1 MDMDGT
7 IYRGEE
13 LFPTTLPFLRRL
25 ESLGIGYTFLTNNSS
40 RSVDDY
46 IEHLYKFGIR
56 IRRKQM
62 FTSTLNAVTFLKSGH
77 PASKKLFM
85 IGTEVFRRE
94 MEEYGFHDVNMT
106 DEPDAVVTAFDT
118 ALSYERLCKAAW
130 WIKRGK
136 LWIATHPDT
145 ECPTERDTTLI
156 DCGSIIA
163 CLEKVSG
170 RSPVVLGKPNPEIL
184 CEIMRR
190 NGVAPEETAM
200 CGDRL
205 YTDLRL
211 AANAGVT
218 GVLISPDPPEKI
230 PGNFADITVID
241 LEEFGKQISLAKCGK
256 K

>member
-62 FTSTLNAVTFLKSGH
+62 FTSTLNAVAFLKSGH
-77 PASKKLFM
+77 PASKRLFM

-156 DCGSIIA
+156 DCGSITA
-163 CLEKVSG
+163 CLEK
-170 RSPVVLGKPNPEIL
+170 
-184 CEIMRR
+184 
-190 NGVAPEETAM
+190 GVFTGI
-200 CGDRL
+200 CG
-205 YTDLRL
+205 
-211 AANAGVT
+211 
-218 GVLISPDPPEKI
+218 
-230 PGNFADITVID
+230 
-241 LEEFGKQISLAKCGK
+241 
-256 K
+256 

>member
-25 ESLGIGYTFLTNNSS
+25 ENLGIGYTFLTNNSS
-40 RSVDDY
+40 RSVADY
-46 IEHLYKFGIR
+46 IGHLYKFGIR
-56 IRRKQM
+56 IQRKQM
-62 FTSTLNAVTFLKSGH
+62 FTSTLDTVVCLKSGY
-77 PASKKLFM
+77 PSVKKLFM

-94 MEEYGFHDVNMT
+94 MEGHGFFDVNMA

-145 ECPTERDTTLI
+145 ECPTERETTLI
-156 DCGSIIA
+156 DCGSITA

-184 CEIMRR
+184 FEIMRR
-190 NGVAPEETAM
+190 NSVAPEETAM

-218 GVLISPDPPEKI
+218 GVLISSEPPEKI
-230 PGNFADITVID
+230 PGNFADFTVSD
-241 LEEFGKQISLAKCGK
+241 LEEFGRRISLAKCGK
-256 K
+256 E